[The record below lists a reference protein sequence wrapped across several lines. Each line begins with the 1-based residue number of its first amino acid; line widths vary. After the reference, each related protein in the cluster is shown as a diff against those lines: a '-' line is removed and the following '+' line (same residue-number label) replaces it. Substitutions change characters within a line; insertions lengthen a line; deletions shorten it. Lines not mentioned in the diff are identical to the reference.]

1 MTFGL
6 KQIEMKNKHVYFLM
20 LLELGIANGMDTPMA
35 FPQMGNLVGGK
46 ESSKK
51 KHRRMRS
58 SGGGKN
64 VDTSNQQEG

>member
-1 MTFGL
+1 
-6 KQIEMKNKHVYFLM
+6 M